1 MRDDDFRADR
11 LKCIACRLLNGLPF
25 LVPKNAKP
33 IPKGSSVTSAEL
45 DKVVSAAAAALLAGS
60 PIGGSDGESTNLL
73 ETMRAHLKGVDWDGF
88 GVTDEATPQPQTSIS
103 SAALVRQ
110 IRTLGSSARAGD
122 RTAMLNLFAVTSSA
136 YTEMDSVPRAQPELF
151 RSAFQKSIF
160 WPTATSAV
168 PCIAFLLEADAKAR
182 GAGQAVK
189 ESVRSK
195 VNLRNPVTTCA
206 FHLLSFM
213 ALARLGLVLDA
224 RFIHWTI
231 ACGQLP
237 PLSDEAFSQWW
248 KVASVAI
255 IPEMFPKLRQMVFG
269 KNSTAEKQSQGD
281 AVAAVRRA
289 AISLI
294 PVFAVATPPPSK
306 AKRQARAVKSRAAAK
321 AGAK

>member
-33 IPKGSSVTSAEL
+33 IPKGSSVTSADL
-45 DKVVSAAAAALLAGS
+45 DKVVSAATAALLAGS
-60 PIGGSDGESTNLL
+60 PIGGSAGESKNLL
-73 ETMRAHLKGVDWDGF
+73 ETMRAQLKDLDWDGF

-151 RSAFQKSIF
+151 RSAFRKSIF
-160 WPTATSAV
+160 WPTGTSAV
-168 PCIAFLLEADAKAR
+168 PCIAFMLEADAKAR
-182 GAGQAVK
+182 GAGQVVK

-195 VNLRNPVTTCA
+195 VNLRNPCTLCA
-206 FHLLSFM
+206 FQLLAFQAS
-213 ALARLGLVLDA
+213 ARIGIVPDS
-224 RFIHWTI
+224 RYEHWTL

-237 PLSDEAFSQWW
+237 PLSDETFSHWW

-255 IPEMFPKLRQMVFG
+255 IPEMFPTLRQMVFG
-269 KNSTAEKQSQGD
+269 KNSTAEKQSQSD
-281 AVAAVRRA
+281 AVAALRRA

-294 PVFAVATPPPSK
+294 PLFAVAAPPPRK
-306 AKRQARAVKSRAAAK
+306 TKRQARAVKSRA
-321 AGAK
+321 GAR